1 MWHSSRGSVQEV
13 LCITGGRK
21 LEGDVRV
28 SGAKNSALPL
38 IFATLLSPEPCVLR
52 NVPDLEDISVT
63 MRLLRSLGTKA
74 KYEDHCI
81 HLHTP
86 EITGTE
92 APYASVKALRAS
104 FWVLGPLLARAGQ
117 AQVSLP
123 GGDAIG
129 TRPVDLHIKGLQ
141 QLGAEIHMK
150 HGVVHGTAPGG
161 LQAGPVHLDFPSV
174 GATHNLLMTAA
185 LIPGETILSGA
196 AREPEVVE
204 LANLLSAMGAEIE
217 GAGSDIIII
226 RGRERLKGVDFSV
239 LGDRIEAVT
248 YLLSGAVTA
257 GRVRISGIAPQ
268 ALHSSLELLKEMGC
282 ELQEGEDW
290 VELQGP
296 ERLRAVS
303 FCTAPYPGVATD
315 VQALFMAALTR
326 AEGTSVIEER
336 VFESRMGHAAE
347 YRRFGADISISARIA
362 RVSGKSILS
371 AAPVESND
379 IRAAAGLVLM
389 GLVAEGVTQVR
400 ELYHLD
406 RGYDGIVGKLEA
418 LGADISR
425 IPAFDNREV
434 VWGC

>member
-1 MWHSSRGSVQEV
+1 MQDV
-13 LCITGGRK
+13 LCITGGQK
-21 LEGDVRV
+21 LEGNVRV

-38 IFATLLSPEPCVLR
+38 IFATLLSSEPCVLR

-74 KYEDHCI
+74 KFEDHNI
-81 HLHTP
+81 YLHTP
-86 EITGTE
+86 GITGTE

-150 HGVVHGTAPGG
+150 HGVVIGSAPGG
-161 LQAGPVHLDFPSV
+161 LQAGAVHLDFPSV

-185 LIPGETILSGA
+185 LIPGETTISGA

-204 LANLLSAMGAEIE
+204 LAALLTAMGAEIE
-217 GAGSDIIII
+217 GAGSDVITV
-226 RGRERLKGVDFSV
+226 RGRDELKGVDFGV

-248 YLLSGAVTA
+248 YLLSGAVTG
-257 GRVRISGIAPQ
+257 GRVRISGIAPA
-268 ALHSSLELLKEMGC
+268 ALLSSLELLKEMGC
-282 ELQEGEDW
+282 QISEGEDW
-290 VELQGP
+290 VDLQGP

-303 FCTAPYPGVATD
+303 FRTAPYPGVATD

-326 AEGTSVIEER
+326 ADGTSVIEER

-347 YRRFGADISISARIA
+347 YRRFGADISINA
-362 RVSGKSILS
+362 RVAKVVGKSNLS
-371 AAPVESND
+371 AAPVESSD

-389 GLVAEGVTQVR
+389 GLVADGVTQVR

-418 LGADISR
+418 LGAKVSR